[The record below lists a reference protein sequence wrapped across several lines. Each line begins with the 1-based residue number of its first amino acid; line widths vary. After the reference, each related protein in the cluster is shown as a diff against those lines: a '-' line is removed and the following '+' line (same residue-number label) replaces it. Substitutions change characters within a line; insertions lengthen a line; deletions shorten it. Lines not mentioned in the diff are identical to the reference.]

1 MGSIINRFEAIA
13 QATRGCSF
21 VIAACLGLAGAHAS
35 AQATGST
42 TSAPPAASTYKG
54 CVQKAPGSEGT
65 LIISTTNVCAKL
77 TGKVS
82 ADSLPG
88 HEVEL
93 QGILTPRT
101 PSAAASIQVNSVT
114 SVGSAC
120 RNVCSLRPPGTR
132 GLHKPED
139 GAVPGTEGGTP
150 GAAPPQPGP
159 HN

>member
-1 MGSIINRFEAIA
+1 MGRRNNRLAAIA
-13 QATRGCSF
+13 QARGCAL
-21 VIAACLGLAGAHAS
+21 VIAASLGFVGIQAS
-35 AQATGST
+35 AQAADST
-42 TSAPPAASTYKG
+42 PPAPATYKG
-54 CVQKAPGSEGT
+54 CVQKSPGSDNT
-65 LIISTTNVCAKL
+65 LILSTANVCAKL

-82 ADSLPG
+82 ADSLAG

-101 PSAAASIQVNSVT
+101 PSAAASIHVNSVN

-120 RNVCSLRPPGTR
+120 TNICSLRPPGTR

-139 GAVPGTEGGTP
+139 NAVPGTEGGTP